1 MKRVTGFGG
10 VFFKAKDH
18 KALCAWYEK
27 HLGIPFGTQNYTAF
41 KWADGN
47 NEAQTAQ
54 SVFSIMP
61 NDTTYY
67 APSESSFM
75 LNFRV
80 DDLDALVVA
89 LQAEGIALTEEQQN
103 YPYGKFAWI
112 MDPEGNKIEL
122 WEAIDGGF

>member
-10 VFFKAKDH
+10 VFFKARDH

-27 HLGIPFGTQNYTAF
+27 HLGIPFGTQNYMAF

-61 NDTTYY
+61 DDTTYY
-67 APSESSFM
+67 APSQSSFM

-89 LQAEGIALTEEQQN
+89 LQAEGIALTEEPQS
-103 YPYGKFAWI
+103 YSYGKFAWI

-122 WEAIDGGF
+122 WEAIDDGF

>member
-10 VFFKAKDH
+10 LFFKSNNH

-27 HLGIPFGTQNYTAF
+27 HLGIPFGEQSYTSF
-41 KWADGN
+41 VWKDGN

-61 NDTTYY
+61 ETSTYF
-67 APSESSFM
+67 APSQSSFM

-80 DDLDALVVA
+80 DDLEALMNA
-89 LQAEGIALTEEQQN
+89 LREEN
-103 YPYGKFAWI
+103 VTIVGEMEVHSYGKFAWI
-112 MDPEGNKIEL
+112 ADPDGNKIEL
-122 WEAIDGGF
+122 WEAIDDGF